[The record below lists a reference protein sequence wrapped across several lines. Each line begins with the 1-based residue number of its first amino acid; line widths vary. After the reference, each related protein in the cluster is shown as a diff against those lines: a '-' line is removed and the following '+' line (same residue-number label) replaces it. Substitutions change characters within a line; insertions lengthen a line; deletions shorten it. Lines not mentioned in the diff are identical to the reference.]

1 MGPNQTRNLLHR
13 KRNLSKGKDNPKM
26 GENICKLCDQ
36 QGINLQNLQTGHT
49 AQYHNS
55 SNPKWAEDALKQ
67 TYL

>member
-1 MGPNQTRNLLHR
+1 MTLPLETFFRKEEDQTGGWDEHATA
-13 KRNLSKGKDNPKM
+13 SD
-26 GENICKLCDQ
+26 LCCSIPG
-36 QGINLQNLQTGHT
+36 GINLQNLQTGHT